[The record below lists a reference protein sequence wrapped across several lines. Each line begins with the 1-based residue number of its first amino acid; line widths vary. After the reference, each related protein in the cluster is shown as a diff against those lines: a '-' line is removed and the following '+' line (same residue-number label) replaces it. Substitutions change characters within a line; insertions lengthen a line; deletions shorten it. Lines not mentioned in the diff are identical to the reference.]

1 MFLAFLV
8 IGFFLAWL
16 LGHVI
21 AGILKIKY
29 VTDAMKE
36 DKKQKQEQ
44 EQKQQMPPPQ
54 AEQDKDYFLEQEQAA
69 LHKLIKTLD
78 NQFEEAKTER
88 ERVQILS
95 KQATAL
101 RRLNAVTEKQYK
113 LWQGWDNF

>member
-54 AEQDKDYFLEQEQAA
+54 AEQERICIKIKEMLSRIEKDE
-69 LHKLIKTLD
+69 
-78 NQFEEAKTER
+78 
-88 ERVQILS
+88 S
-95 KQATAL
+95 
-101 RRLNAVTEKQYK
+101 
-113 LWQGWDNF
+113 